1 MHMGAFR
8 PLFIVI
14 FVRRG
19 IVDAKYGYLS
29 AASTTGTN
37 LILTFDG
44 DLLIRQQPSCS
55 HAHHDIR
62 ISADRMFLF
71 VMFHFILHGEL
82 LQALPKNRD
91 RYL

>member
-29 AASTTGTN
+29 GASTTGTN
-37 LILTFDG
+37 LILTFHG
-44 DLLIRQQPSCS
+44 DLLIWQQLSCS
-55 HAHHDIR
+55 DAHHDIK
-62 ISADRMFLF
+62 IPVDKMF
-71 VMFHFILHGEL
+71 VPIRDVSFHSS
-82 LQALPKNRD
+82 
-91 RYL
+91 